1 MRLSAIIVIL
11 FALVALIA
19 LGTIGALI
27 LQPPRPLLGEAN
39 FSLTEI
45 TPNADGSNDATTI
58 RYTLNRNAKVTIAL
72 TNTVTGERYLFR
84 NAEARPADSY
94 SVVFSGVVDGYLLP
108 GEKPN
113 VAGEIEMR
121 LMPNGSYTWTIETV
135 AEDGETARTSGGLT
149 IKDGDSVLPAITDFS
164 ISPERFTPNRDG
176 VDDRVYVNVFVE
188 KEATLTV
195 YLEGNDKHRYYV
207 AERLEGR
214 KPGERGAHL
223 FDYEGGVDQ
232 KITPPPDGT
241 YTVVVVAEDKEG
253 QRVRR
258 TGTVTLADGG
268 LPNAEI
274 VPQGTGGRV
283 FYTAAPYK
291 DSYYTDSKISGE
303 TVVKP
308 EGVMSTMT
316 RITMPEGD
324 LLVFRLTISNYGS
337 TPIRT
342 LGPWPGTVY
351 QYDQVAPAMNTE
363 AVTGAWRV
371 GLMCD
376 RSESS
381 LPWRWAIGSRDELT
395 KVERDGETFW
405 YLMPGKSAVVWGAVR
420 MNRLVKTRNPQE
432 CWAALIHE
440 DVEIPP
446 LQDHAGPIKV
456 ELTAKQSP

>member
-1 MRLSAIIVIL
+1 MRLSAVTTIL
-11 FALVALIA
+11 FALFALIV
-19 LGTIGALI
+19 LGAIGALI
-27 LQPPRPLLGEAN
+27 TQPPRPLLGEAS

-45 TPNADGSNDATTI
+45 TPNADGNNDATTI

-72 TNTVTGERYLFR
+72 TNTTTGERYVFR
-84 NAEARPADSY
+84 NAEARAANSY
-94 SVVFSGVVDGYLLP
+94 SVLFSGVVDGYVLL

-113 VAGEIEMR
+113 AMGEIETR
-121 LMPNGSYTWTIETV
+121 LMPNGSYTWTIECV
-135 AEDGETARTSGGLT
+135 ADDGETARSTGSLT
-149 IKDGDSVLPAITDFS
+149 IKDADSVLPILSDFS

-195 YLEGNDKHRYYV
+195 YLEGMDKRKYYV
-207 AERLEGR
+207 AERMEGR
-214 KPGERGAHL
+214 NPGERGAHL
-223 FDYEGGVDQ
+223 FDYEGGVDR
-232 KITPPPDGT
+232 KIPPPPDGT
-241 YTVVVVAEDKEG
+241 YTVVVVAEDREG

-258 TGTVTLADGG
+258 TGTVLLADGG

-291 DSYYTDSKISGE
+291 DSYYTDSKTTGE
-303 TVVKP
+303 SVARP
-308 EGVMSTMT
+308 EGVMSTMAK
-316 RITMPEGD
+316 ITMQEGD
-324 LLVFRLTISNYGS
+324 LVVFRLTVSNYGS

-351 QYDQVAPAMNTE
+351 QYDQVAPAMNSE

-371 GLMCD
+371 GLMCE

-381 LPWRWAIGSRDELT
+381 LPWRWAIGSPDELT
-395 KVERDGETFW
+395 KVERDNETFW

-432 CWAALIHE
+432 CWASLIHE

-456 ELTAKQSP
+456 ELTAKQQ